1 MFLFSSTDPSLPDTP
16 GITISGDY
24 VRILNNSV
32 KAVTQLMK
40 WEEARHHCEGNSAQ
54 LISPRN
60 GWLQAY
66 VELLAVTF
74 KTPVWIGLN
83 KLQVGALEPLIQQKW
98 SINWSLSIS
107 QDFS

>member
-1 MFLFSSTDPSLPDTP
+1 MFFFSSKDPSLPETP

-24 VRILNNSV
+24 VRILNDSV

-40 WEEARHHCEGNSAQ
+40 WEEARHHCEVDDAQ
-54 LISPRN
+54 LISLRN

-66 VELLAVTF
+66 VELLAVTL

-83 KLQVGALEPLIQQKW
+83 NLQVGAMEPLRHQKW
-98 SINWSLSIS
+98 
-107 QDFS
+107 